1 MTNFFAIEN
10 CTDVNVVTERGAE
23 KIFWSIG
30 SCMESN
36 RYQDYQNYTEKCC
49 LSPGVHIVLC
59 REFTM
64 DQQGDVGN
72 GWKGA
77 HLNVAGNTLCKTFIR
92 GPIKLETFII
102 GENIAYR
109 YFVLYFFVILI
120 YQIVEPFRF
129 YYSL

>member
-1 MTNFFAIEN
+1 
-10 CTDVNVVTERGAE
+10 
-23 KIFWSIG
+23 
-30 SCMESN
+30 
-36 RYQDYQNYTEKCC
+36 
-49 LSPGVHIVLC
+49 
-59 REFTM
+59 M

-109 YFVLYFFVILI
+109 YFVLYFFVIFLI
-120 YQIVEPFRF
+120 YQIV
-129 YYSL
+129 